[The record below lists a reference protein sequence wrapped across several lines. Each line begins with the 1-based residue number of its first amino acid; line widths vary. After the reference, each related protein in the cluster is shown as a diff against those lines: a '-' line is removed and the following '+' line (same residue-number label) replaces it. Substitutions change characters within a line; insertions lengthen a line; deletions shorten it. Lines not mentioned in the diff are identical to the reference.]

1 MYGRR
6 DECFATCR
14 VQTFVFASRIVTENE
29 TQRCDVADGQPSHMK
44 QKKVITCLI
53 RHDIF
58 TKNLFLFDQ
67 NIYTIKVLR
76 QTKLFS
82 HRKRM

>member
-6 DECFATCR
+6 DECFTTCR

-44 QKKVITCLI
+44 QKKL
-53 RHDIF
+53 
-58 TKNLFLFDQ
+58 
-67 NIYTIKVLR
+67 
-76 QTKLFS
+76 S
-82 HRKRM
+82 HV

>member
-44 QKKVITCLI
+44 QKKL
-53 RHDIF
+53 
-58 TKNLFLFDQ
+58 
-67 NIYTIKVLR
+67 
-76 QTKLFS
+76 S
-82 HRKRM
+82 HV